1 MPPIPFCLA
10 RTLRGGVVVTTLLTL
25 VAACSPPARRVS
37 SPPLLG
43 AAVALT
49 GNASAIGQD
58 QRIGLDLAAATIGP
72 AGPGRRLPISL
83 AVEDAGTDEQSA
95 SQAFRTLIGR
105 DALAIIGPSLSQQA
119 FAADPVADRAGVP
132 VIGPSNTAR
141 GIPEIGPFV
150 LRVSAPVSQVAPLSI
165 ARALRN
171 DPGLQRVAVFYAQDD
186 AYSTSETAIFQK
198 ALTDRRLKPV
208 SVQRHQFSDTDF
220 QTQVTAVLPLNP
232 QLVVIS
238 AGPVDGGNLVRQ
250 LRTLGYRGQIV
261 AGNAMNSPNI
271 FPICQQQCDGL
282 LIAQAYSPALAGE
295 ANRRFVAAYRQ
306 KLGNDTPPQFTAQA
320 YTAAQVAAEAL
331 RRLDAR
337 RPVRGRPLAEVRRE
351 LNSEILAGR
360 YDTPLGP
367 LRFTPDGEV
376 IQERFGVARVRMEA
390 DGRRGRFELLD

>member
-1 MPPIPFCLA
+1 MPAVPPLLPSA
-10 RTLRGGVVVTTLLTL
+10 LRGGA
-25 VAACSPPARRVS
+25 VAAAVLALTAGCSPAARRVS
-37 SPPLLG
+37 TPPLLG

-58 QRIGLDLAAATIGP
+58 QRIGLDLAAAMFGP
-72 AGPGRRLPISL
+72 AGPGRSLPLSL
-83 AVEDAGTDEQSA
+83 AIEDAGTDEQSA

-105 DALAIIGPSLSQQA
+105 DVLAIVGPSLSQQA

-132 VIGPSNTAR
+132 VVGPSNTAR

-171 DPGLQRVAVFYAQDD
+171 DPALQRVAVFYAQDD

-198 ALTDRRLKPV
+198 ALADRRLKPV
-208 SVQRHQFSDTDF
+208 SLQRHQFSDTDF
-220 QTQVTAVLPLNP
+220 QTQITAVLPLNP

-282 LIAQAYSPALAGE
+282 LIAQAYSPSLAGE

-306 KLGNDTPPQFTAQA
+306 KRGNETPPQFTAQA
-320 YTAAQVAAEAL
+320 YTAVQVVAEI
-331 RRLDAR
+331 
-337 RPVRGRPLAEVRRE
+337 GRAHV
-351 LNSEILAGR
+351 
-360 YDTPLGP
+360 
-367 LRFTPDGEV
+367 
-376 IQERFGVARVRMEA
+376 
-390 DGRRGRFELLD
+390 

>member
-1 MPPIPFCLA
+1 MPPLSSFPTDA
-10 RTLRGGVVVTTLLTL
+10 LRGGALASGLLL
-25 VAACSPPARRVS
+25 LLAACSPAARRVGN
-37 SPPLLG
+37 PPLLG

-58 QRIGLDLAAATIGP
+58 QRIGLDLAAATIAP
-72 AGPGRRLPISL
+72 AGPGRPLGLSL
-83 AVEDAGTDEQSA
+83 AIEDAGTDEQSA

-105 DALAIIGPSLSQQA
+105 DALAVIGPSLSQQA

-165 ARALRN
+165 ARALGN
-171 DPGLQRVAVFYAQDD
+171 DPGLRRVAVFYAQDD

-198 ALTDRRLKPV
+198 ALAERRLTPV
-208 SVQRHQFSDTDF
+208 SIQRHQFSDTDF
-220 QTQVTAVLPLNP
+220 QTQVTAVLPLKP
-232 QLVVIS
+232 QLAVIS

-271 FPICQQQCDGL
+271 FPICQKLCDGL
-282 LIAQAYSPALAGE
+282 LIAQAYSPSLPGE

-306 KLGNDTPPQFTAQA
+306 KLGSDTPPQFTAQA
-320 YTAAQVAAEAL
+320 YTAVQVAADAL

-337 RPVRGRPLAEVRRE
+337 RPLRGRPLAEVRRE

-367 LRFTPDGEV
+367 IRFTPEGEV
-376 IQERFGVARVRMEA
+376 IQEHFGVARVRMDA
-390 DGRRGRFELLD
+390 DGRHGRFELLN